1 MKYIF
6 VLSAFVLLFASCN
19 KNLDIAPPD
28 NIIDEQVQELLR
40 TADDATIETI
50 LGAMA
55 DALPPHMRGGGYNF
69 RFSTAIDNSW
79 NGQLAARMMTGN
91 DIVVGNW
98 SIDDNDYYTG
108 QDITSENN
116 AYTASWWHRAFVM
129 TTSANR
135 VFNVITED
143 LIAENQSLKL
153 RDYLGRAYI
162 TRAFGYLYA
171 QKTFGTNE
179 LGMSLYTAYDLG
191 QPLQPRSSALE
202 TLDAII
208 SWATRADELFEEAGL
223 GFKATS
229 TSHFNRGLTNYV
241 IAQAALLAVEAS
253 GADANRYFAIA
264 REAAD
269 KVINEGG
276 LSLMNEEQYV
286 QRQSGTTSIDGTE
299 YPVYL
304 AETSGFLNFAH
315 NPEAAFGFGWQFG
328 GNGVATYSNVWGG
341 SFRIDDRLYNK
352 IDSRDYR
359 RKNFHAER
367 PADFP
372 TVYYPG
378 PGSFI
383 DGGQSEVPTY
393 WVSKFANNVGLGGT
407 VGSANTA
414 TRGRADYAMV
424 RLSEFYLLKA
434 EVQARTGD
442 DAGAKSTLD
451 ILLAARTAS
460 GAPALTCDTYA
471 GMNGLTAL
479 EMVQLQGRIELWGE
493 GSQEWDNNRRWSV
506 PVNRQGSTV
515 HWNPSMTYP
524 VSLMTMKIPSE
535 EISSN
540 PLSRQN
546 P

>member
-1 MKYIF
+1 MKNIF
-6 VLSAFVLLFASCN
+6 ILSAILLLFASCN

-55 DALPPHMRGGGYNF
+55 DGLPPHMRGGGYNF
-69 RFSTAIDNSW
+69 RFSSAMDNSW

-98 SIDDNDYYTG
+98 SIDNNDYYTG
-108 QDITSENN
+108 QDMTSENSAGN
-116 AYTASWWHRAFVM
+116 PSWWHRAFAM
-129 TTSANR
+129 TTAANR

-143 LIAENQSLKL
+143 LIAENASLKL
-153 RDYLGRAYI
+153 RDYLARAYI

-179 LGMSLYTAYDLG
+179 LGMSMYTVYDLG

-208 SWATRADELFEEAGL
+208 QWATRADELFDEAGV
-223 GFKATS
+223 GFKATT
-229 TSHFNRGLTNYV
+229 TSQFSRGLTNYV
-241 IAQAALLAVEAS
+241 IAQAALLAVEAT
-253 GADANRYFAIA
+253 GANQDKYFAIA

-269 KVINEGG
+269 RVITQGG
-276 LSLMNEEQYV
+276 LALMTEQQYV
-286 QRQSGTTSIDGTE
+286 QRQSGTVNIDGTE
-299 YPVYL
+299 YPVFL
-304 AETSGFLNFAH
+304 AETTGFLNFAQ

-328 GNGVATYSNVWGG
+328 GNGVASYSNTWGG
-341 SFRIDDRLYNK
+341 SFRMDDRLYNQ

-359 RKNFHAER
+359 RQNFHVER

-372 TVYYPG
+372 TIFYPG
-378 PGSFI
+378 PASFI

-407 VGSANTA
+407 VGSANTSV
-414 TRGRADYAMV
+414 RGRADYAMV
-424 RLSEFYLLKA
+424 RLSEFYLIKA
-434 EVQARTGD
+434 EVLARTGD
-442 DAGAKSTLD
+442 EANAKGTLD
-451 ILLAARTAS
+451 ILLAARTEE
-460 GAPALTCDTYA
+460 GATPLTCDTYA
-471 GMNGLTAL
+471 SMAGLTAL
-479 EMVQLQGRIELWGE
+479 EMVQLQTRIELWGE
-493 GSQEWDNNRRWSV
+493 GSHEWDNNRRWGI
-506 PVNRQGSTV
+506 PVNRQGSNV

-540 PLSRQN
+540 PLSKQN

>member
-1 MKYIF
+1 MKYLF
-6 VLSAFVLLFASCN
+6 VLSAIILLFTSCN
-19 KNLDIAPPD
+19 EHLDIAPPD
-28 NIIDEQVQELLR
+28 NIIDEHVQELLR
-40 TADDATIETI
+40 TADDATIESI

-55 DALPPHMRGGGYNF
+55 DGLPPHMRGGGYNF
-69 RFSTAIDNSW
+69 RFSSALDNSW
-79 NGQLAARMMTGN
+79 NGQLSARMMTGN

-108 QDITSENN
+108 QDVTNENSASN
-116 AYTASWWHRAFVM
+116 PSWWHRAFVM
-129 TTSANR
+129 TTAANR

-143 LIAENQSLKL
+143 LVAENESLKL

-179 LGMSLYTAYDLG
+179 LGMSIYTKYDLS

-208 SWATRADELFEEAGL
+208 QWATRADELFAEAGV
-223 GFKATS
+223 GFKADNTS
-229 TSHFNRGLTNYV
+229 QFNRGLTNYV
-241 IAQAALLAVEAS
+241 IAQAALLAVEAN
-253 GADANRYFAIA
+253 GANKEKYFAIA
-264 REAAD
+264 LDAAD
-269 KVINEGG
+269 RVINEGG
-276 LSLMNEEQYV
+276 LSFMVESQYV
-286 QRQSGTTSIDGTE
+286 QSQSGTTNIDGTE
-299 YPVYL
+299 YPVFR
-304 AETSGFLNFAH
+304 AETTGFLNFAQ

-328 GNGVATYSNVWGG
+328 GNGIASYSNIWGG

-383 DGGQSEVPTY
+383 DGGQSEVPTF

-407 VGSANTA
+407 VGNANT
-414 TRGRADYAMV
+414 TVRGRADYAMI

-442 DAGAKSTLD
+442 EENAKRTLD
-451 ILLAARTAS
+451 ILLAARTEE
-460 GAPALTCDTYA
+460 GAVPLTCDTYA
-471 GMNGLTAL
+471 SMSGLSAL
-479 EMVQLQGRIELWGE
+479 EMVQLQTRIELWGE
-493 GSQEWDNNRRWSV
+493 GSQEWDNNRRWGI

-515 HWNPSMTYP
+515 HWNPSMSYP
-524 VSLMTMKIPSE
+524 VSLMTMEIPSE